1 MSTITT
7 RSGKG
12 SPLTNNEVDANFT
25 NLNNDKSETTHTHTG
40 VYEPVITKNTGFNK
54 NLGTTAG
61 TVAEGDHTHTE
72 YAATTHNH
80 DTTYVNVTGDT
91 MTGALTATDFIG
103 PLDGPVR
110 FKAQN
115 DEGSAITAGQV
126 VYIKGISG
134 NTPTVGLADASNS
147 SKMPAFGLVYAN
159 ANNNAA
165 VEIVTFGTLGDIKT
179 DYSGWSL
186 GDTLYVST
194 TAGTLT
200 NSAPAGESNL
210 IQNIGKIQRVHGSAG
225 SIKVGGAGRTNA
237 TPNLND
243 GNVFIGNASNQSVA
257 RALQIADVTNLQT
270 ELNNKADTTH
280 THTEYDPAGTGV
292 AMAIAL
298 G

>member
-1 MSTITT
+1 
-7 RSGKG
+7 
-12 SPLTNNEVDANFT
+12 
-25 NLNNDKSETTHTHTG
+25 
-40 VYEPVITKNTGFNK
+40 
-54 NLGTTAG
+54 
-61 TVAEGDHTHTE
+61 
-72 YAATTHNH
+72 
-80 DTTYVNVTGDT
+80 
-91 MTGALTATDFIG
+91 MTGTLTAPDFIG
-103 PLDGPVR
+103 PLNGPIR

-147 SKMPAFGLVYAN
+147 SKMPAFGLAYAN
-159 ANNNAA
+159 ANNQAA
-165 VEIVTFGTLGDIKT
+165 VDIVSFGTLGDIKT

-186 GDTLYVST
+186 GDILYVST

-210 IQNIGKIQRVHGSAG
+210 IQNIGKIQRVHGTAG

-237 TPNLND
+237 TPNLDD
-243 GNVFIGNASNQSVA
+243 GNVFIGNSSNQATTTPLSSVA
-257 RALQIADVTNLQT
+257 DV
-270 ELNNKADTTH
+270 
-280 THTEYDPAGTGV
+280 AGTGV